1 MIVIWYID
9 ACPVS
14 SRQLR
19 SLNHVVVSYAR
30 KIFNVNTSDI
40 ATECIKMCGVTDT
53 ADTVGMSKDKYIK
66 RYSLNSSVV
75 CEICSLIVK

>member
-1 MIVIWYID
+1 MRH

-19 SLNHVVVSYAR
+19 SLNHVVVSPYHVLEKNLMSILLKSPR
-30 KIFNVNTSDI
+30 SVLKWVESMTLL
-40 ATECIKMCGVTDT
+40 TMCMVIR
-53 ADTVGMSKDKYIK
+53 KDKSIK
-66 RYSLNSSVV
+66 RYSLNSSEV